1 MRLLIVTTPFETSSL
16 IRYRTL
22 FHLLSDLMFGKELQ
36 HPTNEISGIE
46 SEEGEGK
53 DEPYLEYYL

>member
-1 MRLLIVTTPFETSSL
+1 
-16 IRYRTL
+16 
-22 FHLLSDLMFGKELQ
+22 MFGKELQ
-36 HPTNEISGIE
+36 HPTGELSGIE